1 MARVLSIVA
10 GLCIVLG
17 IGACTA
23 ATPLPPT
30 AQPKNSA
37 TPAHTSSES
46 ALPTVPAGFQIRVV
60 YDQLVLPTS
69 IGTDGKHFYVGE
81 LKSGRVWELEDTNGD
96 QVLDKATVFADG
108 LNAPRGFAFRAATGE
123 LYVASRGRID
133 AMRDA
138 NGDGVA
144 EQKRLIVDGLADY
157 DLSHSNNGI
166 AFGPDGNLYIADGAP
181 RLKDMEQ
188 QGDTFLYQGKPLS
201 SYAGTILSS
210 DPDGKNLRVFARGFR
225 NPFDLA
231 FDRDGKL
238 FATDNGEDDLP
249 LAFQGDELN
258 LIEQGAD
265 YGYPKISGAPPPGST
280 TRAPLINFPAH
291 TSPDGLVVYH
301 GTKFPHELQN
311 QIFIALFEVGRK
323 IVRAFPDASGAWQ
336 YQDFVTNLDRPVDL
350 VQGADGALYV
360 LDMNT
365 GERRRA
371 ANPDKPAVIYRV
383 DYAPTAP

>member
-1 MARVLSIVA
+1 MGVA
-10 GLCIVLG
+10 LLFAPFA

-23 ATPLPPT
+23 ATPLPP
-30 AQPKNSA
+30 ARPRENVVPPSPVSSA
-37 TPAHTSSES
+37 P

-60 YDQLVLPTS
+60 YDRLTLPTS

-81 LKSGRVWELEDTNGD
+81 LKSGRVWQLQDTNGD
-96 QVLDKATVFADG
+96 ASLDKATVFADG
-108 LNAPRGFAFRAATGE
+108 LDAPRGFAFRAATGE

-133 AMRDA
+133 ALRDA
-138 NGDGVA
+138 DGDGVA
-144 EQKRLIVDGLADY
+144 EEKRLVVDGLADY

-166 AFGPDGNLYIADGAP
+166 AFGPDGNLYLTDGAP
-181 RLKDMEQ
+181 RLQDLDR
-188 QGDTFLYQGKPLS
+188 QGDTFLYQSKPLS
-201 SYAGTILSS
+201 PYAGTILTA

-238 FATDNGEDDLP
+238 FATDNGEDELP

-258 LIEQGAD
+258 RIERDAH
-265 YGYPKISGAPPPGST
+265 YGYPEISGAPPPGSG

-291 TSPDGLVVYH
+291 TSPDGMVVYR
-301 GTKFPHELQN
+301 GANFPPEFQN
-311 QIFIALFEVGRK
+311 QIFIALYAVGRK
-323 IVRAFPDASGAWQ
+323 IVRAFPDANGVWQ

-371 ANPDKPAVIYRV
+371 ANPDKPAVIYRI
-383 DYAPTAP
+383 DYAPNAP